1 VLSCVPTVPTAAV
14 ASTLTLLEAARE
26 EWAEPGSGATKK
38 KTSEIAARLVRI
50 RFALPQPSAGPARAN
65 VTSNHNLMGS
75 RRLRHPRQ
83 RILEFVPIIEIVR
96 AERVFSRWEIREDE
110 SEGRA

>member
-1 VLSCVPTVPTAAV
+1 
-14 ASTLTLLEAARE
+14 
-26 EWAEPGSGATKK
+26 
-38 KTSEIAARLVRI
+38 
-50 RFALPQPSAGPARAN
+50 
-65 VTSNHNLMGS
+65 MGS